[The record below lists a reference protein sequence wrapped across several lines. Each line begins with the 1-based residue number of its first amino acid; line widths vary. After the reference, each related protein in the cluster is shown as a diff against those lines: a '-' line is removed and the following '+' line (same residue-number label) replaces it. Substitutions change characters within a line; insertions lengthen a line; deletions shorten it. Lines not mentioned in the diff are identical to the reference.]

1 MTFGEKIKSSREDKN
16 YSQKYVAEL
25 IPMSQSSFSKIER
38 NILEPNLYQLKR
50 IVEILELDLNNL
62 LDIKDDIKTE
72 TKQSTEI
79 NFANEI
85 KSLYKKYFNKQ

>member
-1 MTFGEKIKSSREDKN
+1 MTFGEKIKNAREDKN

-50 IVEILELDLNNL
+50 IVEIIELDLNNL

>member
-50 IVEILELDLNNL
+50 IVEILELDLNIL
-62 LDIKDDIKTE
+62 LDIKDNTKNE
-72 TKQSTEI
+72 TKQNSKI

-85 KSLYKKYFNKQ
+85 KSIYKKYFNKQ